1 MPNLDQAVKNLREF
15 RRERDALELQLDFD
29 EAKRSW
35 IPEAFE
41 ALSRATEMALKAAV
55 DAEIANEVAS
65 QLLAMEMD
73 KEAQESL
80 DELSSAE

>member
-35 IPEAFE
+35 VPEAFE

-55 DAEIANEVAS
+55 DAEIANEVLAS
-65 QLLAMEMD
+65 EMD

-80 DELSSAE
+80 DELSSAD